1 MPARSRAAGGPA
13 APTVPALDLHD
24 LEDGPAELLLG
35 GRALEAVRIG
45 PADVSG
51 WNLADLA
58 LDECELV
65 ELTAHE
71 TDLRGSRLTETRLL
85 RPAASALRAT
95 DSSWRQVEL
104 DGARIGALALDGA
117 HIGQLLIR
125 GGKIDWLS
133 LRGAEVADLRLEDV
147 TLGSLDLSEA
157 SATRVALPGSTVE
170 ELSLHRAR
178 LSSVDLRGLRPG
190 ALHGIEG
197 LRGATVDP
205 VTLMDLTPAL
215 AEHLGIRVR
224 D

>member
-1 MPARSRAAGGPA
+1 M
-13 APTVPALDLHD
+13 
-24 LEDGPAELLLG
+24 
-35 GRALEAVRIG
+35 RIG

-71 TDLRGSRLTETRLL
+71 TDLRGSRLSETRLL

-95 DSSWRQVEL
+95 DASWRQVEL

-117 HIGQLLIR
+117 RIGQLLIR
-125 GGKIDWLS
+125 GDKIDWLS
-133 LRGAEVADLRLEDV
+133 LRG
-147 TLGSLDLSEA
+147 
-157 SATRVALPGSTVE
+157 
-170 ELSLHRAR
+170 AR
-178 LSSVDLRGLRPG
+178 LSSVDLRGLRPV